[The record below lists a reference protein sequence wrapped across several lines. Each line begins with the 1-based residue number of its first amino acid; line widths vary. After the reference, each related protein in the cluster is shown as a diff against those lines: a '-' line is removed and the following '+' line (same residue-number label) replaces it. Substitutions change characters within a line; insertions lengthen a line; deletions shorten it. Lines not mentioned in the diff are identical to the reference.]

1 MPFILLGNIASSLK
15 FELISRKIKLVFLY
29 AMELDTR
36 ELFRCLARD
45 CNYRDEKLCDVSKAD
60 CIARDYILLS
70 KLRSS
75 WRFLKFCDNADEH
88 SQTGNRKK
96 ISGSWIRKTSRENKS
111 YDKRLETLF
120 TPSIE
125 HLFIQTSFY
134 CGFDR
139 YKVMDCIQVPLVN

>member
-45 CNYRDEKLCDVSKAD
+45 CNYRDEKFCDVSKAD

-96 ISGSWIRKTSRENKS
+96 ISGS
-111 YDKRLETLF
+111 
-120 TPSIE
+120 
-125 HLFIQTSFY
+125 
-134 CGFDR
+134 
-139 YKVMDCIQVPLVN
+139 

>member
-15 FELISRKIKLVFLY
+15 FELISPNIKLVFFY

-45 CNYRDEKLCDVSKAD
+45 CNYRDENYAMFQKR
-60 CIARDYILLS
+60 IALRETIYLLS

-75 WRFLKFCDNADEH
+75 WRFLKFCDNADGH

-96 ISGSWIRKTSRENKS
+96 ISGSWIRKTSRENKG

-120 TPSIE
+120 THCRSNIYLHKLPFTVDLTDIKSWIV
-125 HLFIQTSFY
+125 FKF
-134 CGFDR
+134 R
-139 YKVMDCIQVPLVN
+139 

>member
-15 FELISRKIKLVFLY
+15 FELISRKIY
-29 AMELDTR
+29 SMELDAR
-36 ELFRCLARD
+36 ELFCYLARD

-96 ISGSWIRKTSRENKS
+96 ISGS
-111 YDKRLETLF
+111 
-120 TPSIE
+120 
-125 HLFIQTSFY
+125 
-134 CGFDR
+134 
-139 YKVMDCIQVPLVN
+139 